1 MAGLPSLTGPGF
13 GIGVK
18 DVGRRR
24 LLEMDELLTR
34 NGVPQM
40 LGEGVFKN
48 QVSSVGF
55 LVLIFCKL
63 IKFRVL
69 VERSCCLSACWY
81 YLLFIIIG

>member
-24 LLEMDELLTR
+24 LLEKDELLTR

-40 LGEGVFKN
+40 LGEEGDEGVWSLPLGVCWPI
-48 QVSSVGF
+48 VSGQ
-55 LVLIFCKL
+55 LDC
-63 IKFRVL
+63 
-69 VERSCCLSACWY
+69 
-81 YLLFIIIG
+81 